1 MNMRF
6 VYIGIGTIY
15 LFWLV
20 YLFIHFRSLP
30 ETIPVHF
37 NALGEVDGWGSRATI
52 WFLPGIGLFTTL
64 LVLFVPQYTKNM
76 INYPVKITEENREKQ
91 YQLVLHFM
99 IGLTFLILGLFI
111 YINWI
116 TIQIALSGD
125 AIVRSGIGVW
135 IFVGLIFTWIAW
147 YIARSHRLK

>member
-64 LVLFVPQYTKNM
+64 LVLFVPQYTKN
-76 INYPVKITEENREKQ
+76 ITTVQNEWNAE
-91 YQLVLHFM
+91 
-99 IGLTFLILGLFI
+99 
-111 YINWI
+111 
-116 TIQIALSGD
+116 
-125 AIVRSGIGVW
+125 
-135 IFVGLIFTWIAW
+135 
-147 YIARSHRLK
+147 